1 MSSTCWQI
9 TFHPQSEPN
18 SLFEDFLA
26 EFFEV
31 TSQNYC
37 SEGFDEYIG
46 YQSGHFDEQE
56 MQAFASSLGICLPP
70 YDVSELK
77 SDNWLKDYVIKFA
90 PFEVGQFCIYGI
102 HEQTAPKTDK
112 FPLQIYAATAFGSDH
127 QTTRGCIEALC
138 DLQQEGFIPQK
149 ILDIGTGSG
158 ILSLCAAKLWAKS
171 DIIASDIDDE
181 ATIVTNSN
189 AATNSLS
196 AHIEAITADGY
207 QSKIIKDFCPCDLI
221 LSNILANPLISFA
234 PQLASALNNG
244 GYCVLS
250 GFVDN
255 QVDDVISAH
264 TAQGLE
270 LIKLYSHDNWRAALM
285 QKRLNK

>member
-9 TFHPQSEPN
+9 TFHPVSAPD
-18 SLFEDFLA
+18 SAFEDFLA
-26 EFFEV
+26 AFFEV
-31 TSQNYC
+31 TAQNY
-37 SEGFDEYIG
+37 SSSGFDEYIG
-46 YQSGHFDEQE
+46 YISPSFDEQQ
-56 MQAFASSLGICLPP
+56 MLITAATFGVTLPP

-77 SDNWLKDYVIKFA
+77 SENWLKDYVIKFA

-102 HEQTAPKTDK
+102 HEQTPPKTDK
-112 FPLQIYAATAFGSDH
+112 IALQIYAATAFGSDH

-138 DLQQEGFIPQK
+138 ELKQQGFTPK
-149 ILDIGTGSG
+149 KVLDIGTGSG
-158 ILSLCAAKLWAKS
+158 ILSLCTAKLWDKAS
-171 DIIASDIDDE
+171 ILASDIDDE

-196 AHIEAITADGY
+196 SHIKAITADGY
-207 QSKIIKDFCPCDLI
+207 QSEVIKSFCPCDLV
-221 LSNILANPLISFA
+221 LSNILANPLIAFA
-234 PQLASALNNG
+234 PNLASALNDG

-250 GFVDN
+250 GFIDN

-270 LIKLYSHDNWRAALM
+270 LVKLYSHDNWRAALM
-285 QKRLNK
+285 QKKDK